1 MKEKYLTEE
10 EIKGFSY
17 LTDIIYET
25 VKEEVSKGSLK
36 ITESGLNNLVEK
48 IKPHLNRKQENKML
62 ADLYNI

>member
-10 EIKGFSY
+10 EIKGSIY

-25 VKEEVSKGSLK
+25 VKEEVSKGTLK
-36 ITESGLNNLVEK
+36 ITEEGLNNLVEK

-62 ADLYNI
+62 ADFYNI

>member
-10 EIKGFSY
+10 EIKGSTY
-17 LTDIIYET
+17 LTEIIYEAI
-25 VKEEVSKGSLK
+25 KEEVSKGNLK
-36 ITESGLNNLVEK
+36 ITEDGLNNLVEK

>member
-10 EIKGFSY
+10 EIKGSSY
-17 LTDIIYET
+17 LTDIISET
-25 VKEEVSKGSLK
+25 AKEAVSRGSLK

>member
-10 EIKGFSY
+10 IKGSTY
-17 LTDIIYET
+17 LTDIIYASI
-25 VKEEVSKGSLK
+25 KEEVSKGTLK
-36 ITESGLNNLVEK
+36 ITEDGLNNLVEK

>member
-10 EIKGFSY
+10 EIKGSTY

-25 VKEEVSKGSLK
+25 VKEEVSKGTLK
-36 ITESGLNNLVEK
+36 ITEEGLNNLVEN

>member
-10 EIKGFSY
+10 EIKGSTY
-17 LTDIIYET
+17 LTDIIYASI
-25 VKEEVSKGSLK
+25 KEEVSKGTLK
-36 ITESGLNNLVEK
+36 ITEDGLNNLVEK

>member
-10 EIKGFSY
+10 EIKGSTY

-25 VKEEVSKGSLK
+25 VKEEVSKDSLK
-36 ITESGLNNLVEK
+36 ITKEGLNNLVEK

-62 ADLYNI
+62 ADFYNI

>member
-10 EIKGFSY
+10 EIKGSTY
-17 LTDIIYET
+17 LTDIVYDV
-25 VKEEVSKGSLK
+25 VKEEVSKGNLK
-36 ITESGLNNLVEK
+36 ITEEGLNNLVEK

>member
-10 EIKGFSY
+10 EIKGSTY

-36 ITESGLNNLVEK
+36 ITGEGLNNLAEK

-62 ADLYNI
+62 ADFYNI